1 MQRGL
6 VLTMVAATLAGIGG
20 VVAADVFTTVDPTV
34 VAQYRSV
41 IAAFVLVPI
50 AYRRRMTTTA
60 GRLPQLALFGAVIAA
75 LTITFYW
82 SIDRLGVGPG
92 TTLQFTAPVAV
103 LMWIRFVQRRSV
115 PVRTW
120 VAAAIAVT
128 GTAVMLRAWD
138 VDSLDPLGLLAGIG
152 SMVLYAT
159 YLLFGEHLGRRLPD
173 LTIISYGFA
182 FSALIW
188 VVVLPPAIIDAS
200 ATVWIQIGWVGLM
213 ATAVPFLLMVMALTR
228 VDSGRVGVVA
238 TLEPVVAAIAA
249 WVFLGQALSLV
260 QVTGG
265 AMVIA
270 SLIVVQRAVASVVT
284 QDSSIPR
291 IT

>member
-1 MQRGL
+1 
-6 VLTMVAATLAGIGG
+6 
-20 VVAADVFTTVDPTV
+20 VAADVFTTVDPAI

-50 AYRRRMTTTA
+50 AYRRRMTMTA
-60 GRLPQLALFGAVIAA
+60 GRLPQLALFGAVIAS

-103 LMWIRFVQRRSV
+103 LVWIRFVQRRAV

-128 GTAVMLRAWD
+128 GTAIMLRAWD
-138 VDSLDPLGLLAGIG
+138 VDSLDSLGLLAGVG
-152 SMVLYAT
+152 SMLLYAT

-188 VVVLPPAIIDAS
+188 VVVLPPSIIDAS
-200 ATVWIQIGWVGLM
+200 AKVWIQIGWVGLM
-213 ATAVPFLLMVMALTR
+213 ATAVPFLLMVMALSR

-238 TLEPVVAAIAA
+238 TFEPVVATVAA
-249 WVFLGQALSLV
+249 WIFLGQALSWI
-260 QVTGG
+260 QVAGV
-265 AMVIA
+265 AMVLV
-270 SLIVVQRAVASVVT
+270 SLIVVERAVAAVAT
-284 QDSSIPR
+284 PDSSVPR